1 MPPPPIP
8 NTRAAPALKG
18 KGKAKAQPKPD
29 DAMDEDVIELI
40 DSDDDEPRKRPLGQ
54 LFRLRS

>member
-8 NTRAAPALKG
+8 KTRFAPALKG
-18 KGKAKAQPKPD
+18 KAKAKAQPKSE

-40 DSDDDEPRKRPLGQ
+40 DSDDDEPRKRPL
-54 LFRLRS
+54 R